1 MGNFKAA
8 LRSWQ
13 LIRKDLPNDIEANL
27 QLATIFQRLGDLN
40 SASQACRRVLE
51 NNSAEDKDRADA
63 QSQLARN
70 EKASWVVAFK
80 KIERSKPDAERPL
93 RIVGSLPP
101 STVI

>member
-1 MGNFKAA
+1 MGFAQRRMGNFKAA

-27 QLATIFQRLGDLN
+27 QLATIFQRLGDLD

-51 NNSAEDKDRADA
+51 NDSAEDKDRADA

-70 EKASWVVAFK
+70 KKASWVALSRK
-80 KIERSKPDAERPL
+80 SKNT
-93 RIVGSLPP
+93 P
-101 STVI
+101 SQTPKGRDG